1 MKTAILVVTL
11 AAIMAPTFASA
22 GAIIDVTRRLDPF
35 QPADPVADSL
45 SHAHYEMKQLHSDA
59 IDEAVLGKPTT
70 TNNHGK
76 SSNVTVVAKL
86 GPVLKCTVAGTPSEF
101 SNDLLVANI
110 GLDPLPVGT
119 KVAWKADGQKG
130 STHLSKAL
138 APGKSIRLSN
148 VLASGAEAGS
158 VCTAKAI
165 GL

>member
-1 MKTAILVVTL
+1 MKTTILVVAL

-22 GAIIDVTRRLDPF
+22 GALIDVTRRLDPF

-45 SHAHYEMKQLHSDA
+45 SHAHYDMKQLHSDA
-59 IDEAVLGKPTT
+59 IDDVVLGKPTT
-70 TNNHGK
+70 TSNHGK
-76 SSNVTVVAKL
+76 SSNITVVAKL

-101 SNDLLVANI
+101 PNDLLVANV
-110 GLDPLPVGT
+110 GLVPLPVGT
-119 KVAWKADGQKG
+119 KLAWKADGQRG
-130 STHLSKAL
+130 SMHLAKTL

-158 VCTAKAI
+158 ACTAKAI